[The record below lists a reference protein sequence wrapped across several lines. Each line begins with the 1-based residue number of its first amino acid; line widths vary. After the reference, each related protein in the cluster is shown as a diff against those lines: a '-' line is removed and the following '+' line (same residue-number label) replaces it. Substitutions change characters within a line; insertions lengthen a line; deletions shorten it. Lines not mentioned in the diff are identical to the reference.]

1 MSTPSAHPR
10 IPYGEADFRR
20 IRLNRWLYVDKTRF
34 LRRLEQERYAF
45 LIRPRRFGK
54 SLWISL
60 LENYYDRFWAE
71 GFKATFAG
79 TDIGQDPTGEQS
91 RYVTLRFDFSAVD
104 DKLET
109 LEREFE
115 AYCLIELQGT
125 LERHP
130 DLFPEAARQR
140 ILEPPSIASK
150 LTELFRYAGDHDIP
164 LYVLIDEYDN
174 FANTVLAYQGAEAH
188 HSTYGGGIYR
198 NFFATLKAG
207 AGSSG
212 GGLERL
218 FITGVMPITMDDVTS
233 GFNIGTNISLH
244 PDYNEMVGFTEAEVR
259 HLVETY
265 RDLGVFNQEVDTAM
279 GIMGQWYNGYRF
291 AKEAETDLYNTD
303 MVLYYLDNSI
313 PNREVPDELI
323 DTNVR
328 IDYGKLRHLLV
339 TGRQLNDNFDLLRDV
354 ISEEQVD
361 TRIQP
366 SFPLQDLAKPEN
378 FLSLLH
384 YFGLLSIR
392 EAGDWV
398 PRLAIPNQTVKRLMY
413 GFLRD
418 GYRDVEVFSVNLF
431 RFEQLM
437 MGMATEGEWR
447 PVLEFLSEAIA
458 RQTGIRDYI
467 AGEKVIQGFLAAYLS
482 VSDYYVFRSEAELG
496 KGHADI
502 CLEPLVARYPHLQ
515 RGYLVE
521 LKYLKRSESVDEAA
535 VTAAASE
542 ARAQLE
548 RYLAEERLA
557 RQFPGGALHRPGPG
571 VPRLGDGVLRCR
583 AAVTVAPA
591 LLPQTCKAR
600 MHGSRD
606 RWDRSGRSHRSQ
618 QPVQPVCGTCGLS
631 HLSCIM
637 HSTRSGCG

>member
-1 MSTPSAHPR
+1 MMLSGKR

-34 LRRLEQERYAF
+34 LRRLEEERYAF

-54 SLWISL
+54 SLWASI

-71 GFKATFAG
+71 GFDATFAG
-79 TDIGQDPTGEQS
+79 TDIGGDPTGEQS
-91 RYVTLRFDFSAVD
+91 RYVTLRFDFSTVN

-115 AYCLIELQGT
+115 THYHTELQGT

-130 DLFPEAARQR
+130 DLFPDAAVQR
-140 ILEPPSIASK
+140 ILTRPSISAK
-150 LTELFRYAGDHDIP
+150 LRVLFRYAGDHDIP
-164 LYVLIDEYDN
+164 LYVIIDEYDN
-174 FANTVLAYQGAEAH
+174 FANTVLAYHGAEAY
-188 HSTYGGGIYR
+188 HSFTHGGGLQESVGLRQTPGDSDGMGQKRRPGAAVLGRYR
-198 NFFATLKAG
+198 NFFATLKSG
-207 AGSSG
+207 AGRSG

-218 FITGVMPITMDDVTS
+218 FITGVSPITMDDVTS
-233 GFNIGTNISLH
+233 GFNIGKNISLH
-244 PDYNEMVGFTEAEVR
+244 PDFNEMVGFTEPEVR

-265 RDLGVFNQEVDTAM
+265 RDLGVFNQGVETAM

-291 AKEAETDLYNTD
+291 AKAAETDLYNTD

-313 PNREVPDELI
+313 PNRDVPTYLI

-339 TGRQLNDNFDLLRDV
+339 TGRQLNGNFDLLRDV
-354 ISEEQVD
+354 IGEEQVD

-366 SFPLQDLAKPEN
+366 GFPLAKLTEREN

-384 YFGLLSIR
+384 FFGLLSIR
-392 EAGDWV
+392 DVQGV
-398 PRLAIPNQTVKRLMY
+398 MPRLAIPNQTVKRLMY

-418 GYRDVEVFSVNLF
+418 AYRDVEVFAVDLF

-437 MGMATEGEWR
+437 LRMANEGEWR

-467 AGEKVIQGFLAAYLS
+467 GGEKVIQGFLAAYLS
-482 VSDYYVFRSEAELG
+482 VADYYVFRSEAELG

-502 CLEPLVARYPHLQ
+502 ALEPLVARYPHLQ
-515 RGYLVE
+515 RGYLIE
-521 LKYLKRSESVDEAA
+521 LKYLKRRGRLQRSEPADDAGV
-535 VTAAASE
+535 AAAAGE
-542 ARAQLE
+542 ATAQLE
-548 RYLAEERLA
+548 RYLADERLA
-557 RQFPGGALHRPGPG
+557 RQFPG
-571 VPRLGDGVLRCR
+571 
-583 AAVTVAPA
+583 VTFIGLVVVF
-591 LLPQTCKAR
+591 
-600 MHGSRD
+600 HGWELVFCDEVR
-606 RWDRSGRSHRSQ
+606 R
-618 QPVQPVCGTCGLS
+618 
-631 HLSCIM
+631 
-637 HSTRSGCG
+637 